1 MVSITGI
8 FALLLGASLV
18 ALLLALPYVRRIR
31 RKMLEYQMLTQVGQA
46 VSARLDQDEILRTV
60 HRELGRICDT
70 RSFYIALLDG
80 DEIHFDFEVL
90 EGRSR
95 PPRQRKLKRG
105 ITEHIL
111 DTREPL
117 LVRSGMEDRRGQLG
131 LEQTGEPSKSFCGV
145 PIFIGGKA
153 IGVMAAIS
161 REREHAYDE
170 RDVELMRTAAA
181 QLAVALQNARR
192 FHQEQSRAEYLSF
205 LNNIS
210 KAAISCKR
218 PSDLLSQV
226 VEEVQRSFGFDHI
239 SIGIA
244 DYARKELEVHAE
256 AGQDQY
262 RVGIGKR
269 VPLEAGVLGI
279 AAQKNELRAP
289 GSEKRSSE
297 KVSSETGSPSPQQA
311 EHAILCHPITYG
323 ETLLGTLTVESFS
336 RRDFTEEEI
345 LTLGT
350 LADVLATALHNAMT
364 FEEMEYQSITD
375 CLTGIKTR
383 RYFLESIQAEWSRAS
398 RSGRAFSLML
408 IDLDKFKQVNDGQG
422 HLEGD
427 MVLAKVGMILEQK
440 CRQSNVVARY
450 GGDEFVVLLPET
462 TIDQAES
469 LGERLRNWLATDP
482 LLSERHVTGS
492 FGVASFPLHGST
504 VEEIIR
510 QADQAMYASKS
521 SGGNRVSTPVMQD
534 EAAEARPEQMAT

>member
-1 MVSITGI
+1 ML
-8 FALLLGASLV
+8 ALV
-18 ALLLALPYVRRIR
+18 TALPYIRRIR
-31 RKMLEYQMLTQVGQA
+31 RKMLEYQMLNQVGQA
-46 VSARLDQDEILRTV
+46 VSARLDQAEILGTV

-80 DEIHFDFEVL
+80 DEIHFDFEML
-90 EGRSR
+90 DGRSLPR
-95 PPRQRKLKRG
+95 RQRKLKRG

-111 DTREPL
+111 STREPL
-117 LVRSGMEDRRGQLG
+117 LVRSGMEERRRQLG
-131 LEQTGEPSKSFCGV
+131 LEPTGEPSKSFCGV

-181 QLAVALQNARR
+181 QLAVALENARR

-210 KAAISCKR
+210 KAAISCKK
-218 PSDLLSQV
+218 PTELLSQV
-226 VEEVQRSFGFDHI
+226 VEEVQHSFGFDHI
-239 SIGIA
+239 IIGIA
-244 DYARKELEVHAE
+244 DYARKELEVRAE
-256 AGQDQY
+256 AGQDRY
-262 RVGIGKR
+262 RVGVGKR

-279 AAQKNELRAP
+279 AAQKNELRTP
-289 GSEKRSSE
+289 GSE
-297 KVSSETGSPSPQQA
+297 KVSSEMGSPGPKPA

-336 RRDFTEEEI
+336 RREFTEEEI

-398 RSGRAFSLML
+398 RSGRPFSLML

-427 MVLAKVGMILEQK
+427 MVLAKVGLILEQK

-469 LGERLRNWLATDP
+469 LGERLRNWLAIDP
-482 LLSERHVTGS
+482 LLKERHVTGS
-492 FGVASFPLHGST
+492 FGIASFPQHGAT

-510 QADQAMYASKS
+510 QADQAMYSSKS
-521 SGGNRVSTPVMQD
+521 SGGNRVSVPTMQN
-534 EAAEARPEQMAT
+534 EATEAQPQQLVN

>member
-1 MVSITGI
+1 MAFMTAA
-8 FALLLGASLV
+8 FAFLLGGTLLLLV
-18 ALLLALPYVRRIR
+18 LALPYVRRIR
-31 RKMLEYQMLTQVGQA
+31 RKMLEYEMLTQVGQA

-70 RSFYIALLDG
+70 RSFYIALLDH
-80 DEIHFDFEVL
+80 DEIHFDFETL
-90 EGRSR
+90 DGRSR
-95 PPRQRKLKRG
+95 PRRQRKLKRG

-111 DTREPL
+111 DTRQPL
-117 LVRSGMEDRRGQLG
+117 LVRSGMEDRRRQLG
-131 LEQTGEPSKSFCGV
+131 LEPTGDPSKSFCGV

-161 REREHAYDE
+161 RDREHAYDE

-181 QLAVALQNARR
+181 QLAVALENARR

-210 KAAISCKR
+210 KAAISCKK
-218 PSDLLSQV
+218 PAELLSQV

-244 DYARKELEVHAE
+244 DYARKELEVLAE
-256 AGQDQY
+256 AGRDQY

-279 AAQKNELRAP
+279 AAQKNELRACGAEK
-289 GSEKRSSE
+289 GSP
-297 KVSSETGSPSPQQA
+297 ETGSPSA
-311 EHAILCHPITYG
+311 EQHAILCHPITYG
-323 ETLLGTLTVESFS
+323 ETLLGTLTVESFA

-408 IDLDKFKQVNDGQG
+408 IDLDKFKQVNDGHG

-427 MVLAKVGMILEQK
+427 VVLATVGHILEQK

-469 LGERLRNWLATDP
+469 LGERLRAWLAGDP
-482 LLSERHVTGS
+482 LLSQRHVTGS
-492 FGVASFPLHGST
+492 FGVASFPLHGAT

-510 QADQAMYASKS
+510 QADQAMYSSKS
-521 SGGNRVSTPVMQD
+521 SGGNRVSLPALQI
-534 EAAEARPEQMAT
+534 EATEAQPERVAT

>member
-1 MVSITGI
+1 MAMASMTAV
-8 FALLLGASLV
+8 FAFLLGAT
-18 ALLLALPYVRRIR
+18 LLLLILALPYVRRIR

-46 VSARLDQDEILRTV
+46 VTARLDQDEILRTV

-70 RSFYIALLDG
+70 RSFYIALLDR
-80 DEIHFDFEVL
+80 DEIHFDFETL
-90 EGRSR
+90 DGRVR
-95 PPRQRKLKRG
+95 PRRQRKLKRG

-111 DTREPL
+111 NTRQPL
-117 LVRSGMEDRRGQLG
+117 LVRSGMEDRRRQLA

-181 QLAVALQNARR
+181 QLAVALENARR

-210 KAAISCKR
+210 KAAISSKK
-218 PSDLLSQV
+218 PAELLAQV
-226 VEEVQRSFGFDHI
+226 VEEVQHSFGFDHI

-244 DYARKELEVHAE
+244 DYARKELEVRAE
-256 AGQDQY
+256 AGGEQY
-262 RVGIGKR
+262 RLGIGKR

-279 AAQKNELRAP
+279 AAQKNELRASGAEMGKLNG
-289 GSEKRSSE
+289 GSASNR
-297 KVSSETGSPSPQQA
+297 A
-311 EHAILCHPITYG
+311 NNDHAVLCHPITYG

-336 RRDFTEEEI
+336 RRDFSEEEI

-398 RSGRAFSLML
+398 RSGRPFSLML

-427 MVLAKVGMILEQK
+427 LVLARVGHILEQK

-492 FGVASFPLHGST
+492 FGVASFPLHGAT

-521 SGGNRVSTPVMQD
+521 SGGNRVSTPAMQVD
-534 EAAEARPEQMAT
+534 AAEIQPERVAT